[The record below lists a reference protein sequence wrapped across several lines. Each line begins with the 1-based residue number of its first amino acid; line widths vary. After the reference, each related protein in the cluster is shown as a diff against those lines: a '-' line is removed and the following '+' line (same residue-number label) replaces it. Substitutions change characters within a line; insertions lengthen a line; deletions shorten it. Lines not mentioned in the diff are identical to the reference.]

1 MKTVSP
7 ILLKSGIVLFAVL
20 IYVGLFFIL
29 LLVEVC
35 NFSLFGVSFRFLSHI
50 LTSSPLF
57 ISMYHAIATALCFI
71 RLPSPGDKTF
81 SSVST
86 ASLISFLFP
95 PAFIFFFSKTM
106 FIRFHLIKPKEEIN
120 DTSHRKGLYFVGCLI
135 TTAIL
140 FGLITPL
147 FFGIPPHNG
156 CIENAISYIRSRI
169 FLPLNLG
176 FIIGLSFFFLINV
189 AYALWKRKITKSFTI
204 VLGIVTG
211 YLIWGIYC
219 IYNLSEAILCLW
231 NMF

>member
-1 MKTVSP
+1 MKTISP
-7 ILLKSGIVLFAVL
+7 LLLKSGIVLSAVL
-20 IYVGLFFIL
+20 IYVGLFFIPL
-29 LLVEVC
+29 LEVC
-35 NFSLFGVSFRFLSHI
+35 NFSLFGVSSRLLFYI
-50 LTSSPLF
+50 LTFSPLF
-57 ISMYHAIATALCFI
+57 ISMHHAIATALCFI

-106 FIRFHLIKPKEEIN
+106 FIRFHLIEPKEEIN

-147 FFGIPPHNG
+147 FFGMPPYKSG
-156 CIENAISYIRSRI
+156 CIGHVLSLFFI
-169 FLPLNLG
+169 PLNLG

-189 AYALWKRKITKSFTI
+189 VYALWKRKITKSFTI